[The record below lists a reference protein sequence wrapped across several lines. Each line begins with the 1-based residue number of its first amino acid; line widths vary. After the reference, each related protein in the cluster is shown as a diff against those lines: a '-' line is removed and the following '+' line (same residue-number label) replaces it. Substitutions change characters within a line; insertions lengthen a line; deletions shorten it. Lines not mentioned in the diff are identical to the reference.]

1 MEIYDILM
9 LIILVVAVVFG
20 AAKGM
25 AWQIASIASLVV
37 SYFVAVQFNEPVA
50 NFIKVEAPFNKL
62 AAMLL
67 LYLGTSLA
75 IWIGF
80 GFVRSYIEKMSLKEF
95 DRHAGALLGA
105 ITGVMLC
112 VSLTLFAATLLDD
125 DQGRQYVTRSKSGAY
140 ITRGINQFQS
150 AFPPAVHEVLEPYI
164 KRLNEEM
171 QRQNNQLDP
180 SNLAFPN
187 LSTETQQVNQQPGF
201 QSNQPPGSQ
210 PYGQPFGNSN
220 WSTTPAANGVQPGTY
235 APQNQP
241 ANNYGGY
248 PNAPATPAGY
258 NSQYQN

>member
-37 SYFVAVQFNEPVA
+37 SYFVAVQFNEQVA
-50 NFIKVEAPFNKL
+50 GFIKVEPPFNKL

-95 DRHAGALLGA
+95 DRHAGAILGA
-105 ITGVMLC
+105 ITGVLLC

-140 ITRGINQFQS
+140 ITRGINEFES

-171 QRQNNQLDP
+171 QRQNNPLDP
-180 SNLAFPN
+180 TNLVQPN
-187 LSTETQQVNQQPGF
+187 LQMRQPNGVQQPGTQQF
-201 QSNQPPGSQ
+201 GTSPPQWPTTPSTLPNNQPGS
-210 PYGQPFGNSN
+210 FL
-220 WSTTPAANGVQPGTY
+220 
-235 APQNQP
+235 PQNQP
-241 ANNYGGY
+241 STYGNY

-258 NSQYQN
+258 SDQFQN